1 MKFRCEDFDGCI
13 DKILDNSASED
24 VRSAFFLHLS
34 ECENCCREYEN
45 AKFIK
50 ETLRDRSSKL
60 GENFTSSVMARI
72 SALPEKK
79 KTVIPFNRVMRVAAP
94 IAACLLIVFAVVFS
108 AFSLEQRQKSLGEYI
123 SRDVPD
129 EARMERPALVVQ
141 RLGQCPAPGQAGHG
155 RLQPPLHR
163 VAVVPDHRP
172 AVCGPRNLAYGVV
185 SHRHGG
191 ADFIFSDEMLHLAN
205 LCGSYLI
212 LKIARLLNTL
222 SNYLLRLI
230 SISSVSV

>member
-50 ETLRDRSSKL
+50 ETLRDRSPKL
-60 GENFTSSVMARI
+60 GEDFTSSVMARI

-108 AFSLEQRQKSLGEYI
+108 AFSLWNNGRSL
-123 SRDVPD
+123 S
-129 EARMERPALVVQ
+129 
-141 RLGQCPAPGQAGHG
+141 
-155 RLQPPLHR
+155 
-163 VAVVPDHRP
+163 
-172 AVCGPRNLAYGVV
+172 
-185 SHRHGG
+185 
-191 ADFIFSDEMLHLAN
+191 
-205 LCGSYLI
+205 
-212 LKIARLLNTL
+212 
-222 SNYLLRLI
+222 
-230 SISSVSV
+230 